1 MKIKEFISK
10 LEEQFDDLPK
20 GKMQPES
27 NFREIFEWNSIN
39 ALIVI
44 ALVQT
49 DYGVMI
55 DAEDFRKAQTVNDI
69 YSIIEQRRE
78 E

>member
-1 MKIKEFISK
+1 MKVEEFISK

-20 GKMQPES
+20 GKLKPDH

-49 DYGVMI
+49 EYGVMI
-55 DAEDFRKAQTVNDI
+55 DAEDLRKSKTLNDI
-69 YSIIEQRRE
+69 YRIIDQRRE
-78 E
+78 Q

>member
-1 MKIKEFISK
+1 MKIEEFISK

-20 GKMQPES
+20 GKMQPDS

-69 YSIIEQRRE
+69 YSIIEQRKE